1 LTAHF
6 LASNGVRYLTP
17 VHDPWFAATQ
27 VINGLVPNVA
37 STLYGPDAF
46 VAVLACT
53 DQYQLCNPNQHPY
66 NCSIV
71 GSLYDIKQ
79 ASALIGLN
87 AYQTATAYRFT
98 YVANQTSTYST
109 VNYLGSAALLA
120 SDRLAGDR
128 LAIVGLGLPNNQWEL
143 EVQGWFET
151 SLANMQSYV
160 VEYAANVV
168 DLSPYGYIQLA
179 SEHDGPVAQAA
190 QELCGSQRIRNTGKY
205 QSFSFAGVM
214 IVFCVGTT
222 IILLSWIVEPLVAYF
237 RSRPRLGGRRHDYRE
252 ISRVADQKLQ
262 LLRMALTGAG
272 YGNDWEK
279 VMDTFPVAKARKKF
293 HMPVRRA
300 RQSDDGGDEDYCYPG
315 PGGQE
320 VSRTRDRREEA
331 TGLEDNVLPASN
343 DGVGSTG
350 DVGDATGPEA
360 GHESFVVSAETEELS
375 PFSPAAHLSRPEP
388 HDNEQPPLRDHDHD
402 REDGLERPSQDS
414 AVQEGDD
421 VEVQRSA
428 AAVSD

>member
-1 LTAHF
+1 LTVHF

-27 VINGLVPNVA
+27 VINDSVPYVA
-37 STLYGPDAF
+37 PTLYRPDAY

-66 NCSIV
+66 NCSII

-98 YVANQTSTYST
+98 SVVNQTSTYST
-109 VNYLGSAALLA
+109 VNYLGTTALLA
-120 SDRLAGDR
+120 RDRLAG
-128 LAIVGLGLPNNQWEL
+128 IVGLGLPNNQWEL

-151 SLANMQSYV
+151 SLANIQSYV

-168 DLSPYGYIQLA
+168 DLGPYGYIQLA

-190 QELCGSQRIRNTGKY
+190 QDLCGSQRIRNTGKY

-214 IVFCVGTT
+214 IIFGVGTGIT
-222 IILLSWIVEPLVAYF
+222 LLSWIVEPLVAYL
-237 RSRPRLGGRRHDYRE
+237 RYRNRPQLGWPQHDYRE

-272 YGNDWEK
+272 YSEDWEK
-279 VMDTFPVAKARKKF
+279 VMGTFPVAKARKEF
-293 HMPVRRA
+293 RMPARRA
-300 RQSDDGGDEDYCYPG
+300 MNSGDGDDDYYYPG
-315 PGGQE
+315 PE
-320 VSRTRDRREEA
+320 AEMVSRT
-331 TGLEDNVLPASN
+331 TMLEDNVLPASS
-343 DGVGSTG
+343 DSGGSTG
-350 DVGDATGPEA
+350 DVGDATGPETR
-360 GHESFVVSAETEELS
+360 HESSVTSPETEELS
-375 PFSPAAHLSRPEP
+375 PLSTAARLSRPEP
-388 HDNEQPPLRDHDHD
+388 PVLHDNEQPPLGDHDHD
-402 REDGLERPSQDS
+402 LEDGLERPSQDS
-414 AVQEGDD
+414 EGDD
-421 VEVQRSA
+421 VEAQQSA